1 MKPVFSRAATRTPT
15 AHRQSQGVFLHFIL
29 SYIAILLIPILIISV
44 YATHDLRVR
53 QNEALETSQAVF
65 EQSADNIENRLMEPT
80 RVASMLSADDTLAR
94 MLNSPSPA
102 YYDEYLLYHKLVNF
116 CYANNFLNRC
126 YVAFQKGDES
136 YVVGSD
142 GTISSIPF
150 FFQISYNRFKTE
162 SDLWWQAQR
171 RQLGQVCIDR
181 MRVGGAW
188 TDVLLMRNPLV
199 LGDAASTPDSMILM
213 DISLSEMQNLISNQ
227 GQLLSYSFANQGGE
241 VTTLM
246 RSPEGDEQKA
256 LHLSYVSS
264 SGRVHECTLSENTVL
279 AGWRH
284 KLLAYAVVFLLV
296 SLLGGAFC
304 FWLARR
310 SSMPVDEMMRL
321 LSNDQA
327 DRPRVTNV
335 LGYLQTSVRDLVQDR
350 QSLHAELERRQPLLQ
365 VAFMERL
372 LFGTL
377 SDFSDIPSQLRELG
391 ITLSGASY
399 QVAIIQPISV
409 PHDEESETMACL
421 TLENALFQATAG
433 NCYVYTINDRRVGVI
448 LAFSQSGDTTVTARA
463 LLQRVLTGVETEHQ
477 LRARAALGKAYESL
491 ADVFLSYAQADKA
504 LDALG
509 AEDSEQIV
517 DDLREHGDTH
527 FFYYPAELELKL
539 VRVVASGNEE
549 AAHEAFDELYEENF
563 RRERLSPAMLRY
575 FLAELN
581 GTYLKI
587 AASVQKRDVHLPL
600 PDESEPTEEAFWQIW
615 ARYQQCSRL
624 LYKNKEDGEQQMQAR
639 LAEYLSEHYADMNL
653 SLTMLADSFGV
664 SEVYMSRLFKKH
676 MGETFSQVLE
686 KTRMEAARDMLRD
699 TRLSVAQ
706 ISEKCG
712 YTSAHAFRRAFKR
725 YFGDL
730 PSEKREETE
739 P

>member
-1 MKPVFSRAATRTPT
+1 MKTVFSRAAAR
-15 AHRQSQGVFLHFIL
+15 RQAARRQPQGVFLHFIL
-29 SYIAILLIPILIISV
+29 SYITILLIPILIISV
-44 YATHDLRVR
+44 FATHDLRVR
-53 QNEALETSQAVF
+53 QNEALEASQAVLN
-65 EQSADNIENRLMEPT
+65 QSAENIENRFMELT
-80 RVASMLSADDTLAR
+80 RVASLLSSDDTLAR
-94 MLNSPSPA
+94 MLGSATPA
-102 YYDEYLLYHKLVNF
+102 YYDEYLLYRKLLNF

-162 SDLWWQAQR
+162 SDVWWQAQR

-199 LGDAASTPDSMILM
+199 QGDGVKTPDSMILM
-213 DISLSEMQNLISNQ
+213 DISLGEIQNLISNP
-227 GQLLSYSFANQGGE
+227 GQLLSYSFTNQGGE
-241 VTTLM
+241 TTTLM
-246 RSPEGDEQKA
+246 RSPEEDAQKA
-256 LHLSYVSS
+256 LHLRYVSS

-284 KLLAYAVVFLLV
+284 KLLAYALIFSLV

-310 SSMPVDEMMRL
+310 RSMPVNEMMRL
-321 LSNDQA
+321 LSADQA

-335 LGYLQTSVRDLVQDR
+335 LNYLQSSVRDLVQDR
-350 QSLHAELERRQPLLQ
+350 QALHAELERRQPLLQ

-391 ITLSGASY
+391 ITLEGASY
-399 QVAIIQPISV
+399 QVAIIQPLSV

-421 TLENALFQATAG
+421 TLENALFQATGG
-433 NCYVYTINDRRVGVI
+433 NCYVYSMNDRRVGVI
-448 LAFSQSGDTTVTARA
+448 LAFSQGGDTTAAARA
-463 LLQRVLTGVETEHQ
+463 LLLRVLTDAEAEHQ
-477 LRARAALGKAYESL
+477 LRARAALGKPYESL
-491 ADVFLSYAQADKA
+491 ADVFLSYAQAQKTF
-504 LDALG
+504 DALG
-509 AEDSEQIV
+509 AEDGEQIV
-517 DDLREHGDTH
+517 DYLREHSDTH
-527 FFYYPAELELKL
+527 YFYYPSELELKL
-539 VRVVASGNEE
+539 VRVASSGNEE
-549 AAHEAFDELYEENF
+549 AAREVFQELYEENF
-563 RRERLSPAMLRY
+563 RREKLSPAMLRY

-587 AASVQKRDVHLPL
+587 AANVQKRDVHLPL
-600 PDESEPTEEAFWQIW
+600 PDESEPTEEAFWRIE
-615 ARYQQCSRL
+615 ARYQQCCRL
-624 LYKNKEDGEQQMQAR
+624 LRKSKDDGERQMQKR
-639 LAEYLSEHYADMNL
+639 LTEYLSARYADPSL

-686 KTRMEAARDMLRD
+686 KTRMTAARDMLRD

-725 YFGDL
+725 FFGDL
-730 PSEKREETE
+730 PSEKREENE